1 MKIIGYLFIVVG
13 FLGGAFTT
21 VLETEQV
28 YWEGFVVAV
37 IAGVA
42 GVVMVRLVISRAAR
56 KEETLTV
63 NIRNLLE
70 SLSRVVDNITALNQ
84 EKESINPY
92 DFRHRI
98 DELFPVDLA
107 TFVDAR
113 EAISHLRRASRRP
126 ETAMDPAD
134 IGRMAE
140 SGAAAQRSDPRQA
153 LDTAQRRRL
162 VEESLGEL
170 SPQQRAVF
178 ILRFREDMTPR
189 EIAES
194 LGLPPRQVRSQLHRA
209 IARLR
214 DMLREEK
221 R

>member
-113 EAISHLRRASRRP
+113 EAISHLYGLQSYADVMSIFSSGERHLNRVWSASADGYIHECHTYIEKAREQFSDALEKLKAL
-126 ETAMDPAD
+126 ET
-134 IGRMAE
+134 
-140 SGAAAQRSDPRQA
+140 QA
-153 LDTAQRRRL
+153 
-162 VEESLGEL
+162 S
-170 SPQQRAVF
+170 
-178 ILRFREDMTPR
+178 
-189 EIAES
+189 
-194 LGLPPRQVRSQLHRA
+194 
-209 IARLR
+209 
-214 DMLREEK
+214 
-221 R
+221 